1 MGNYL
6 QIVTPLHKATKRN
19 YLERMNDSKVEAM
32 IVAKQYGFEY
42 WDGDRRYGYGGYK
55 YIPGRWKPVAE
66 ALIDHYQLNSSST
79 ILDVGCGKGFLL
91 LELQLL
97 VPGISITGFDISQ
110 YALANLHPT
119 LEAQTFIHRAQDPY
133 PFQTSEFDLVISL
146 GTLHNLHIYELEVA
160 LKEIERVLRE
170 ATPQPLP
177 KIIDLRFTLDL
188 IVSKFYIVLLAG
200 KDQRRSPRKHP
211 ISNRVTRIGNTTAVI
226 ILLLAINLLIS
237 VVIIVAVYLLKT
249 IIGIDLTSGGHF
261 SDYIKEFGK

>member
-66 ALIDHYQLNSSST
+66 ALIDHYQLNSSSK

-97 VPGISITGFDISQ
+97 VPGTSITGFDISQ
-110 YALANLHPT
+110 YALANLHP
-119 LEAQTFIHRAQDPY
+119 AQL
-133 PFQTSEFDLVISL
+133 S
-146 GTLHNLHIYELEVA
+146 
-160 LKEIERVLRE
+160 
-170 ATPQPLP
+170 
-177 KIIDLRFTLDL
+177 
-188 IVSKFYIVLLAG
+188 
-200 KDQRRSPRKHP
+200 
-211 ISNRVTRIGNTTAVI
+211 
-226 ILLLAINLLIS
+226 
-237 VVIIVAVYLLKT
+237 
-249 IIGIDLTSGGHF
+249 
-261 SDYIKEFGK
+261 